1 MDEEIYT
8 LTVDAAAV
16 GQRLDRYLAA
26 SLAELSRSFAQQLID
41 DELVHVNGQPSRA
54 SYLLRA
60 NDTIVV
66 RRPHARPTELVAEP
80 IPLTIIYEDA
90 DLVVIDKPAGMV
102 VHPAPGHARGTL
114 VNALL
119 SRYPNMEVGG
129 DLRPGIVHRLDQD
142 TSGLIVVAR
151 NDRALQH
158 LADQQRERAM
168 QKVYL
173 AIVEGRMQQESGVV
187 DAPVGRHPRERLRM
201 AVVESGRM
209 ARTHYR
215 LLETLGAYSLL
226 EITLET
232 GRTHQIRVHMRH
244 INRPVLGDPLY
255 GPGAKR
261 PSFGLTR
268 QFLHA
273 QRLGL
278 RLPSDG
284 SWREFVAALP
294 ADLERV
300 LAKLRAIAKQ

>member
-1 MDEEIYT
+1 MEDEIYT
-8 LTVDAAAV
+8 LTVEHEAV
-16 GQRLDRYLAA
+16 GQRLDRHLAL
-26 SLAELSRSFAQQLID
+26 SLAKLSRSFAQQLID
-41 DELVHVNGQPSRA
+41 DGLVQVNGKPARA

-60 NDTIVV
+60 DDTIIV

-80 IPLTIIYEDA
+80 IPLKIIYEDA
-90 DLVVIDKPAGMV
+90 DLVVINKPAGMV
-102 VHPAPGHARGTL
+102 VHPAPGHASGTL

-119 SRYPNMEVGG
+119 ARYPDMEVGG

-151 NDRALQH
+151 NDRALQQ

-168 QKVYL
+168 NKVYL
-173 AIVEGRMQQESGVV
+173 AIVEGRMQQPSGVV
-187 DAPVGRHPRERLRM
+187 DAPVGRHPRDRLRM
-201 AVVESGRM
+201 AVVDGGRE

-215 LLETLGAYSLL
+215 LLEDLGAYSLL
-226 EITLET
+226 EVTLET

-244 INRPVLGDPLY
+244 INRPVIGDPLY
-255 GPGAKR
+255 GPGEKR
-261 PSFGLTR
+261 PRFGLTR

-284 SWREFVAALP
+284 SWREFVAPLP
-294 ADLERV
+294 DDLERV
-300 LAKLRAIAKQ
+300 LNKLRAIAKQ